1 MSSTVDMAKSITI
14 ITTSKHQQ
22 TLRAQQTQHSPHH
35 RPKAMSRPWI
45 LISPS
50 SRGVGAALTAHLL
63 RTTRLPIL
71 ATTRSSPSEARDRFL
86 ASVPQDAA
94 DRLHVVA
101 LDVTRED
108 TMAAAAER
116 AAALF
121 PRKTH
126 HLHLALAIPGILH
139 PEKNPAQVDYARALA
154 TYQVNTLGPLMLMKH
169 FHEFLPR
176 NTTQLAGPEETPGE
190 EETGA
195 QKVTLPRHATW
206 LSMSARVGSIT
217 DNRAGGWYSYRSSKT
232 GVSSLVKSFDNYLKT
247 RSGDKAVA
255 VAFHPGTVKT
265 DLSRDFWDS
274 VPEGRLLEPDYAA
287 ERLVEVVSTGIGL
300 EGRGKLWDWQGEEIK
315 P

>member
-1 MSSTVDMAKSITI
+1 
-14 ITTSKHQQ
+14 
-22 TLRAQQTQHSPHH
+22 
-35 RPKAMSRPWI
+35 MSRPWI
-45 LISPS
+45 FISPS

-71 ATTRSSPSEARDRFL
+71 ATTRTAPSEARDRFL
-86 ASVPQDAA
+86 AAAPKDAA
-94 DRLHVVA
+94 DRLHVVT
-101 LDVTRED
+101 LDVTKED

-139 PEKNPAQVDYARALA
+139 PEKNPAQVDYDKALA

-176 NTTQLAGPEETPGE
+176 NTTKLAAPDTD
-190 EETGA
+190 TNDQDA
-195 QKVTLPRHATW
+195 QSKVTLPRHATW

-232 GVSSLVKSFDNYLKT
+232 GVSSLAKSFDNYLKT
-247 RSGDKAVA
+247 RSGDNAVA

-274 VPEGRLLEPDYAA
+274 VPEGRLLEPDFAA
-287 ERLVEVVSTGIGL
+287 ERLVEVVTTGIGL

>member
-1 MSSTVDMAKSITI
+1 
-14 ITTSKHQQ
+14 
-22 TLRAQQTQHSPHH
+22 
-35 RPKAMSRPWI
+35 MSRPWI
-45 LISPS
+45 FISPS

-86 ASVPQDAA
+86 ASAPKDAA
-94 DRLHVVA
+94 DRLHVVV
-101 LDVTRED
+101 LDVTKED

-139 PEKNPAQVDYARALA
+139 PEKNPAQVDYAKALA

-169 FHEFLPR
+169 FHAFLPR
-176 NTTQLAGPEETPGE
+176 NTTKLAAPGE
-190 EETGA
+190 EEEEEGA
-195 QKVTLPRHATW
+195 NNDGDAQSRVTLPRHATW

-247 RSGDKAVA
+247 RSGDNAVA

-265 DLSRDFWDS
+265 DLSRDFWDG

-287 ERLVEVVSTGIGL
+287 ERLVDVVSTGIGL